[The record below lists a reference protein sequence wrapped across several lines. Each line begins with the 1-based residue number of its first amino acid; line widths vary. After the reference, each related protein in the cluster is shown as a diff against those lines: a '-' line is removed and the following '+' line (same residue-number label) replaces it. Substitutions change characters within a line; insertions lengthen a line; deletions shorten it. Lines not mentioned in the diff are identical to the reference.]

1 MVVKKIVLSV
11 LTVALI
17 TSQLAGCAMLQKD
30 ELLDMISNGDT
41 ITIEM
46 TVPNWTPDSAK
57 QLADLSWEEL
67 AQSQAYITTGFR
79 GSVDTALNINTVTTK
94 DGNTKQGCMYTV
106 VKNGEEVQ
114 SGNTSMRDA
123 FRNKA
128 FIKYWNDG
136 NVQNSLTEAVDY
148 AYTDIDHTS
157 QYALTAVL
165 NAYYNLFNDGDNDTT
180 YGATQSLT
188 REQFM
193 TMAFKAGNGVKELSD
208 YTAFLAATGGK
219 ETYYTPYAAQ
229 MADHSFLK
237 ISNGS
242 LNGTNIATPI
252 SKAEAVYMLVD
263 TYLKSEVDKVLASG
277 EKLSAFGYKDAGD
290 QVAELGISA
299 DGASKS
305 VENNLLAYLVNNQ
318 GEKGIDHNLMAYLAV
333 AEKYNLGNG
342 IDLAGDLFS
351 SISKDEAIRLLANT
365 FEAENEVY
373 GYLTNTEYGMLDII
387 EGNGLQVDPPAV
399 EEETP
404 APVEEETPA
413 PVEETPAPVKETP
426 APTQQKEQ
434 LFTDCSETMYATTT
448 VNVRSSYSTNSDKL
462 GSLTKAQSVK
472 RTGIGTGAAAGWS
485 RIEFNGKV
493 AYVSSDYLSATK
505 PQVSVSKPSTGNS
518 SSGSTQ
524 TSKPSSKPST
534 GGSGGRNSQTTTSGS
549 EIDKGSSNTSSG
561 SGGGLSGLAGAIQQD
576 REDLGY
582 SGGGAGSVDKTS
594 DQDYRDWV
602 SGQVNVGG

>member
-94 DGNTKQGCMYTV
+94 DGNTKQGCMYTI

-263 TYLKSEVDKVLASG
+263 TYLKSEVDKVLASS

-290 QVAELGISA
+290 QVAELGINA
-299 DGASKS
+299 DGTSKS

-373 GYLTNTEYGMLDII
+373 GYLTNTEYGILDTI

-399 EEETP
+399 D
-404 APVEEETPA
+404 EETPA
-413 PVEETPAPVKETP
+413 PVEETPAPVEETPAPVDETP

-505 PQVSVSKPSTGNS
+505 PQVSTGNNGGS
-518 SSGSTQ
+518 SSGQ

-534 GGSGGRNSQTTTSGS
+534 GGSG
-549 EIDKGSSNTSSG
+549 SSG
-561 SGGGLSGLAGAIQQD
+561 SGSGSTAPVPPGGSGSTTD
-576 REDLGY
+576 DDFDTSDEDLLDWANDESQ
-582 SGGGAGSVDKTS
+582 SGEWGSLDESNHGFDAPIT
-594 DQDYRDWV
+594 
-602 SGQVNVGG
+602 N